1 MATTTLLVSATCPLC
16 GASVLSV
23 NPRGRVEVES
33 VHPVALGR
41 LGNAGYGLCDG
52 CGVLTD
58 LPVNLTLN

>member
-1 MATTTLLVSATCPLC
+1 MATTMPSISATCPLC
-16 GASVLSV
+16 GVSVLSV
-23 NPRGRVEVES
+23 NVLGRVESES

-52 CGVLTD
+52 CGVLAD